1 MSTAVKSIPAGKV
14 KPKGIVQTSVGMKI
28 MIAITGS
35 LLIGFVLAHMLGHLQ
50 MFAGQDRYNAYAKG
64 LQNLG
69 PLLWLARIGL
79 LVIFVTHLGLAIKVT
94 RINRAARPVPYHI
107 QKTQVA
113 SFASRTMVL
122 TGLVILAFVVYHLL
136 HFTLHVTNPEYA
148 NMKDS
153 LGRADVYGVMV
164 IAFNN
169 PIILVSYI
177 VAVLLLSLHLSHGLF
192 SVLQTLGLNHPTRD
206 AKVKLISNAFAVF
219 IFVGYASVPV
229 AIAAGIIK

>member
-122 TGLVILAFVVYHLL
+122 TGLVILAFVV
-136 HFTLHVTNPEYA
+136 TNPEYA